1 MDNVRS
7 DVTKPSRFF
16 RVAFLITLVATVYVW
31 VRPIPCS
38 GLATTDAYE
47 NCHKIHGVLG
57 SEIGTLSLRVLLSAT
72 LCVVALKATGVNVMP
87 VITLF
92 GLCVASAS
100 FALKDILSDYVSGL
114 GMLIGGV
121 ITYND
126 HVVLSVNGR
135 GEPTAPLRIDRFHL
149 FFIEATSIDRTSA
162 PSKVFIRYSQI
173 QRIDRLVDLPK
184 EISKP

>member
-1 MDNVRS
+1 M
-7 DVTKPSRFF
+7 
-16 RVAFLITLVATVYVW
+16 YVW
-31 VRPIPCS
+31 VRPVPCS

-57 SEIGTLSLRVLLSAT
+57 SEIATLSLRVLLSSILA
-72 LCVVALKATGVNVMP
+72 LVALKVGRINVIP
-87 VITLF
+87 VITVF
-92 GLCVASAS
+92 GLCVAGAS
-100 FALKDILSDYVSGL
+100 FALKEILSDYVSGL

-121 ITYND
+121 VNYND

-135 GEPTAPLRIDRFHL
+135 GEPTAPLRIDRFHA

-173 QRIDRLVDLPK
+173 HRIDRLVDLPK
-184 EISKP
+184 EVSKP